1 MDYSNDHLHDEGNR
15 QDQAGASP
23 PLSNAEHAPGNPA
36 GATHNENGVRYGS
49 PGLEGQLDAVLT
61 ATKAILDRLG
71 NRIVV
76 AFDGNY
82 RDVASF
88 GSLPAATNSFSAL
101 SRQFGSLAQ
110 LKLRIDRRSE

>member
-1 MDYSNDHLHDEGNR
+1 MDYSNDHPPDAGNP

-23 PLSNAEHAPGNPA
+23 PRSNAEHAPGNPA
-36 GATHNENGVRYGS
+36 GAAHNESGVRYNS

-61 ATKAILDRLG
+61 ATKAIIERLG
-71 NRIVV
+71 SRIVV
-76 AFDGNY
+76 AFDGNH

-88 GSLPAATNSFSAL
+88 GSLLAATNSFSAL
-101 SRQFGSLAQ
+101 SRQYGSLAQ